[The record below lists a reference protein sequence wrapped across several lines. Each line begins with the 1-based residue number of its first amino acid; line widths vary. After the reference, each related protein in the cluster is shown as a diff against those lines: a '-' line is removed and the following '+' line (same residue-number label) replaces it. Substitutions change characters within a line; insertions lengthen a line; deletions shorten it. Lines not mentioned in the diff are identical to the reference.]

1 MLPRAALEFVLKY
14 LPETKG
20 KERDAAIRNFIF
32 SHPVA
37 SDETVASL
45 IQQDEELNSNLFP
58 PNFPLWI
65 LEAKSDT
72 TTSESQEDVSGDLD
86 LEGIPWKVLQ
96 KAGDPEFQQKKVWA
110 KPQIP
115 AHMTQLRELLM
126 MKLM

>member
-1 MLPRAALEFVLKY
+1 M
-14 LPETKG
+14 
-20 KERDAAIRNFIF
+20 
-32 SHPVA
+32 
-37 SDETVASL
+37 

-96 KAGDPEFQQKKVWA
+96 KAVDPEFQQKKVWA

-115 AHMTQLRELLM
+115 AQMTQLRELLM